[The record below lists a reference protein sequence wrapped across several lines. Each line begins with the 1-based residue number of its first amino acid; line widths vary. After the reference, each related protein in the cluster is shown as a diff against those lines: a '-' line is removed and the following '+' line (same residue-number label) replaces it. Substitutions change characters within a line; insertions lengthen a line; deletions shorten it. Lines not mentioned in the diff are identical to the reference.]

1 MRLST
6 SQLNSVMLSSMQN
19 SNSSAN
25 TQLVKIGSGK
35 RLTTASEDPIGSV
48 KTVLIEREQASL
60 TQFKKNI
67 STLKSEYG
75 YIESQLNSASHAVV
89 RAKEL
94 VLGGQNVSNS
104 SQEGRLTTAA
114 ELETILHQFVD
125 LANSKS
131 SDGSYL
137 FSGTKTSTKPV
148 QQDATTGNYVYQG
161 NDDIRQVVV
170 SESMSVPA
178 NFTAQKLFF
187 DGGSDIFNE
196 LQTAIDDLRDPA
208 ISDKDMMDKLSVTM
222 KGLDAEFAR
231 VTKSIT
237 EIGGLTNSVTA
248 LNDSHEDVTLL
259 NKNLIGEIQDLDYS
273 EAILKLNTQMAALQ
287 ATQMAYGKIQNLSLF
302 KHM

>member
-6 SQLNSVMLSSMQN
+6 SQLNSVMLSSMQS

-75 YIESQLNSASHAVV
+75 YIESQLNAASHAVV

-137 FSGTKTSTKPV
+137 FSGTKTSTRPV
-148 QQDATTGNYVYQG
+148 QQDAVTGNYVYHG
-161 NDDIRQVVV
+161 NNDIRKVVV